1 MNADI
6 IASLT
11 YLATMLL
18 GISARI
24 KGSSFGKW
32 HHAAFAAT
40 CITGAVAVVLHPT
53 VAHTIPATALMVLP
67 FTRPRISRV
76 HDAVA
81 LIGAVG
87 WGMVVW

>member
-1 MNADI
+1 MNADV

-11 YLATMLL
+11 YLLTMLL

-24 KGSSFGKW
+24 KGASFGRW

-40 CITGAVAVVLHPT
+40 CLTGAVAVVLHPT
-53 VAHTIPATALMVLP
+53 VAHFIPATALMVLP
-67 FTRPRISRV
+67 FTRPRTSRV

-81 LIGAVG
+81 VFGAVG